1 MTTTASS
8 SLSLSAAASN
18 NRRRCERL
26 RLRRLRRLRL
36 RRGIIQI
43 AKGASARA
51 TTSSIPR
58 GDTAGAVMSIKNIRL
73 SRGADDLLSMTS
85 LDPTVRV
92 EPGDCCGLIGPN
104 GCGKSSL
111 LKAIGGLME
120 HDSGDCVI
128 AQNVEL
134 GYLEQTGTSGSTL
147 TIYDEATSK
156 METLNRLKAK
166 MFGGYAFESAAEEA
180 EARAE
185 WERVDGDNAEKR
197 ISGVL
202 SGLGFDKNTWAT
214 QSCASLSGGW
224 QMRVSL
230 AKLLLS
236 RVALGAALLEKCDV
250 LLLDEPTNH
259 LDSNAKK
266 WLQSWI
272 KKYKGTILLVSHDEE
287 VLREVCTRIVEVK
300 NKKLVSYPGS
310 YAQYLRAKSA
320 KAKEATKILERT
332 GRETKKLET
341 FINTYGAKATKAKQA
356 KDKEKKLEK
365 ALEILKDAKID
376 AETAGAMNVDEAE
389 EMNSNSSTSSS
400 SSSSSSG
407 SKNKNNNI
415 SLRLADPPNTTR
427 MYIQTKGLCVGYEGK
442 DEPIATNATFEI
454 ERESRILICGR
465 NGAGKSTLLKTLA
478 KVIPPKSGELRVS
491 EDCELGYFDQDLA
504 QKLPLDKTGLEY
516 VLDVARVG
524 SGIGSKRATI
534 TDQMARSALG
544 SLGITG
550 TAAIDRSIGELS
562 GGEKARVALAGFM
575 LKPVDCLLLDEPTN
589 HLDVNSI
596 DAITSALRDW
606 KGGVICVT
614 HNPRFASRLKPT
626 TVVRCKGG
634 EDMREDETR
643 AIEVEL
649 WPEGKAI
656 TAQDLYA
663 RDCEVE
669 ECSLD
674 DDKNENDEAAQA
686 VAQAK
691 ELEAAERKA
700 KEKRRKEAANAPKII
715 DKIERAMEVL
725 DKDIEALSEK
735 TLACGSDVGEAMKLQ
750 KQIDEKTEKRDA
762 YFAEWERLEEL
773 MMEVEEET
781 AGAAAA

>member
-1 MTTTASS
+1 M
-8 SLSLSAAASN
+8 
-18 NRRRCERL
+18 
-26 RLRRLRRLRL
+26 
-36 RRGIIQI
+36 
-43 AKGASARA
+43 
-51 TTSSIPR
+51 
-58 GDTAGAVMSIKNIRL
+58 
-73 SRGADDLLSMTS
+73 
-85 LDPTVRV
+85 
-92 EPGDCCGLIGPN
+92 
-104 GCGKSSL
+104 
-111 LKAIGGLME
+111 
-120 HDSGDCVI
+120 
-128 AQNVEL
+128 
-134 GYLEQTGTSGSTL
+134 YL
-147 TIYDEATSK
+147 
-156 METLNRLKAK
+156 
-166 MFGGYAFESAAEEA
+166 
-180 EARAE
+180 
-185 WERVDGDNAEKR
+185 
-197 ISGVL
+197 
-202 SGLGFDKNTWAT
+202 
-214 QSCASLSGGW
+214 
-224 QMRVSL
+224 
-230 AKLLLS
+230 
-236 RVALGAALLEKCDV
+236 
-250 LLLDEPTNH
+250 
-259 LDSNAKK
+259 
-266 WLQSWI
+266 
-272 KKYKGTILLVSHDEE
+272 
-287 VLREVCTRIVEVK
+287 
-300 NKKLVSYPGS
+300 
-310 YAQYLRAKSA
+310 
-320 KAKEATKILERT
+320 
-332 GRETKKLET
+332 
-341 FINTYGAKATKAKQA
+341 
-356 KDKEKKLEK
+356 
-365 ALEILKDAKID
+365 
-376 AETAGAMNVDEAE
+376 
-389 EMNSNSSTSSS
+389 
-400 SSSSSSG
+400 
-407 SKNKNNNI
+407 
-415 SLRLADPPNTTR
+415 
-427 MYIQTKGLCVGYEGK
+427 QTKGLCVGYEGK

-649 WPEGKAI
+649 WPEGKSI

-691 ELEAAERKA
+691 ELEAAERKV

-773 MMEVEEET
+773 MMEVEQET
-781 AGAAAA
+781 AGAAPA

>member
-1 MTTTASS
+1 MGFSS
-8 SLSLSAAASN
+8 SAIHKTSSIDAHFARSVITSN
-18 NRRRCERL
+18 WKNRL
-26 RLRRLRRLRL
+26 RVYRNRFD
-36 RRGIIQI
+36 GVSVIQC
-43 AKGASARA
+43 
-51 TTSSIPR
+51 SSSTIPR
-58 GDTAGAVMSIKNIRL
+58 GDTAGAVMSVKSIRL
-73 SRGADDLLSMTS
+73 SRGADDLLNMTS
-85 LDPTVRV
+85 LDQTIRV
-92 EPGDCCGLIGPN
+92 EPSDCCGLIGPN

-111 LKAIGGLME
+111 LKAIGGLIE

-128 AQNVEL
+128 AQNVQL

-147 TIYDEATSK
+147 TIYKEATSK
-156 METLNRLKAK
+156 METLNRLKK
-166 MFGGYAFESAAEEA
+166 MFASGGEGYVFESAEEEA
-180 EARAE
+180 KARAE

-197 ISGVL
+197 ISNVL
-202 SGLGFDKNTWAT
+202 SGLGFDKRTWAT

-236 RVALGAALLEKCDV
+236 EAGECEKSGV
-250 LLLDEPTNH
+250 NGGFLLLDEPTNH

-266 WLQSWI
+266 WLQNWI

-287 VLREVCTRIVEVK
+287 VLRDVCTRIIEVK

-310 YAQYLRAKSA
+310 YAEYLRAKAA
-320 KAKEATKILERT
+320 KAKEAQKILERT
-332 GRETKKLET
+332 GKETKKLET
-341 FINTYGAKATKAKQA
+341 FISTYGAKATKAKQA

-365 ALEILKDAKID
+365 ALEILKDAKVD

-389 EMNSNSSTSSS
+389 GMNG
-400 SSSSSSG
+400 SSSG
-407 SKNKNNNI
+407 SGSNNI

-454 ERESRILICGR
+454 ERGSRILICGR

-478 KVIPPKSGELRVS
+478 KVIPPKLGELRVS

-524 SGIGSKRATI
+524 SGIGSKKATI

-626 TVVRCKGG
+626 TVVRCRGS
-634 EDMREDETR
+634 EDMQEGDTR
-643 AIEVEL
+643 AIDVEL
-649 WPEGKAI
+649 WPEGKVI
-656 TAQDLYA
+656 TASDLYA
-663 RDCEVE
+663 RDREVQ
-669 ECSLD
+669 ECSID
-674 DDKNENDEAAQA
+674 NDGGNDEAAQA
-686 VAQAK
+686 AAKAK

-715 DKIERAMEVL
+715 DKIERAMAVL
-725 DKDIEALSEK
+725 DKDIEALSKK
-735 TLACGSDVGEAMKLQ
+735 TLACGSDVAEAMKLQ

-773 MMEVEEET
+773 LMEVEEEQAAT
-781 AGAAAA
+781 AA